1 MAVLKDFTKFMLA
14 PVAEAFF
21 FFQKSRGPRAYK
33 RKKKKTSRMFP
44 RNFERFSGTAIL
56 KLLLIFSNQLFN
68 NNLEQLRLDTVLS
81 IRCSRLEVF
90 FKKSVPK
97 TLTKLTEKHLFRSLF
112 SNKVV
117 GQTSADN

>member
-1 MAVLKDFTKFMLA
+1 
-14 PVAEAFF
+14 
-21 FFQKSRGPRAYK
+21 
-33 RKKKKTSRMFP
+33 MFP

-68 NNLEQLRLDTVLS
+68 NNLEQLRLDTVVS

-97 TLTKLTEKHLFRSLF
+97 TLTKLTEKHLFRSPF